1 MKKYSYLLL
10 IPLLFTLA
18 ACQQNQSQGKTKDS
32 EKITESSQ
40 PKKKVASKNS
50 KSAKVT
56 NNGSYYSVEGKY
68 GPVII
73 VNKQHPLD
81 KNYNPGEDP
90 QAKEAFLQV
99 LAAMRNQGFS
109 VSEQYSGF
117 RSYDTQ
123 TELYQ
128 NYVNRDGQAQADR
141 YSARPGYSEHQS
153 GLAFDIL
160 DGQGNLLE
168 EPQASQ
174 WLLEHAPDYGFILR
188 YLPSKVSSTGY
199 QAESWHIRYVGK
211 EAADI
216 AKSGK
221 TLEEY
226 YGVPGG
232 DYTN

>member
-1 MKKYSYLLL
+1 MKKRNYLLL
-10 IPLLFTLA
+10 IPLILTLS
-18 ACQQNQSQGKTKDS
+18 ACQSTSSQGEKTDTNKS
-32 EKITESSQ
+32 TGSL
-40 PKKKVASKNS
+40 PMKKTPIGQKN
-50 KSAKVT
+50 KPVKVT

-68 GPVII
+68 GSVII
-73 VNKQHPLD
+73 VNKRHPLD
-81 KNYNPGEDP
+81 KHYNPGED
-90 QAKEAFLQV
+90 AKAKKAFLQV
-99 LAAMRNQGFS
+99 IAEMKNQGFS
-109 VSEQYSGF
+109 VSDQYSGF

-128 NYVNRDGQAQADR
+128 NYVNRDGKAQADR

-188 YLPSKVSSTGY
+188 YLPNKEASTGY

-211 EAADI
+211 EAKDI

-232 DYTN
+232 DYPN

>member
-10 IPLLFTLA
+10 IPLLFSLS
-18 ACQQNQSQGKTKDS
+18 ACQDNQSTSNQKDS
-32 EKITESSQ
+32 EKATVLPKS
-40 PKKKVASKNS
+40 KKKV
-50 KSAKVT
+50 SAKESQSGKVT
-56 NNGSYYSVEGKY
+56 NNSSYYSVKGKY

-99 LAAMRNQGFS
+99 LAEMKNQGFS
-109 VSEQYSGF
+109 VSDHYSGF
-117 RSYDTQ
+117 RSYETQ

-128 NYVNRDGQAQADR
+128 NYVNRDGKAQADR

-174 WLLEHAPDYGFILR
+174 WLQGHAPDYGFILR
-188 YLPSKVSSTGY
+188 YLPNKESSTGY

-226 YGVPGG
+226 YGVPSG
-232 DYTN
+232 DYPN